1 MDDGE
6 KRRAWTCYLGFSTI
20 FTGLTTNLFASVDT
34 AKAHA
39 SVGMREQAA
48 VLSCK
53 CLLEWLIRED
63 IEKAGCSIWAQSYS
77 ISLIRPKL

>member
-1 MDDGE
+1 ME
-6 KRRAWTCYLGFSTI
+6 KRRAWTSYWVSQHCLS
-20 FTGLTTNLFASVDT
+20 GLTTNPFASVDT

-48 VLSCK
+48 VLPCK
-53 CLLEWLIRED
+53 CLLEWLIRET

-77 ISLIRPKL
+77 ISALRPNF

>member
-1 MDDGE
+1 MMKKTESVD
-6 KRRAWTCYLGFSTI
+6 KTWVSQHCLS
-20 FTGLTTNLFASVDT
+20 GLTTNPFASVDT

-48 VLSCK
+48 VLPCK
-53 CLLEWLIRED
+53 CLLEWLIRET

-77 ISLIRPKL
+77 ISYLRPNF